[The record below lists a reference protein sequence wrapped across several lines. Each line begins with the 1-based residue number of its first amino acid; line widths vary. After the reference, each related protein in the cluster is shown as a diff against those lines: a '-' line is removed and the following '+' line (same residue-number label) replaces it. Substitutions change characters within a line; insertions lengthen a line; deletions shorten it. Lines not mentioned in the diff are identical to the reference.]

1 MEGCD
6 LSDASK
12 GYGSLEMAATFK
24 MVDGDLFFD
33 VNGRLEPIEGFAKVS
48 QDIAEILLTVFD
60 VDRDFGSELALT
72 QADPAF
78 NIGEAQV
85 SSYVLDAVERLRNLQ
100 RTNPTTTA
108 EEEIASIDAIQVF
121 KNDQTEVTFGL
132 AVSTT
137 AGPQIQSSVDL
148 RTPVSLNHLLPPSK
162 TEQSQEFDARVRGEG
177 TVISGEVNTNG
188 S

>member
-1 MEGCD
+1 M
-6 LSDASK
+6 AS
-12 GYGSLEMAATFK
+12 TFK

-33 VNGRLEPIEGFAKVS
+33 VNGRLEPIIGFDKVS
-48 QDIAEILLTVFD
+48 QDLAEVLLTEFD
-60 VDRDFGSELALT
+60 VGRDFGSELNAT
-72 QADPAF
+72 DASPVF
-78 NIGEAQV
+78 NVSQAQV

-108 EEEIASIDAIQVF
+108 EEEIASIDAVEVF

-137 AGPQIQSSVDL
+137 AGPQVQSSVSL
-148 RTPVSLNHLLPPSK
+148 KTPVALNHLLPPSK
-162 TEQSQEFDARVRGEG
+162 TQQSQEFEARVRGEG
-177 TVISGEVNTNG
+177 TVITGEVNEDG